1 MTIESLSAA
10 VELIALANPTRC
22 KTNLD
27 RRLIKMLEEL
37 GELAS
42 AFLSVTSMENAKNK
56 TWADVQEEA
65 VDVLIV
71 GTDIALTPLVDEDD
85 RAIQERIVRYAR
97 DNLHSIDLG
106 FKQLLWRISGIN
118 TQLADVYRDDPQVA
132 VYLGGELV
140 RYAFALNH
148 LIDHP
153 APKQLCGEVTRKI
166 LKWKRRRPKLD

>member
-1 MTIESLSAA
+1 MTVENFSAA
-10 VELIALANPTRC
+10 INLIAQANPTRC
-22 KTNLD
+22 TANLD

-37 GELAS
+37 GELS
-42 AFLSVTSMENAKNK
+42 EAFLSITSMDNDKNK

-71 GTDIALTPLVDEDD
+71 GTDIALTPFLDEDD
-85 RAIQERIVRYAR
+85 LAIQQRLVAYTC
-97 DNLHSIDLG
+97 DNLHFIDLG
-106 FKQLLWRISGIN
+106 FKQLLWRISGFN
-118 TQLADVYRDDPQVA
+118 AQLADVYRDDPRTA

-140 RYAFALNH
+140 RHAFALNQ

-166 LKWKRRRPKLD
+166 LKWKRRRPKLE